1 MSFDEARSMRRA
13 RRAWGSAPTTVVLAL
28 VAMLAGSSTASAQD
42 GAYPNRAIRII
53 SGFAPGGG
61 ADTVARLFAERLTA
75 LLGQPVVV
83 ENRAGA
89 AGGIAGR
96 QVASAAPDGYTV
108 LLTSNG
114 MMINQILN
122 PGGGLDIE
130 RDLAPVASVAPQ
142 AVIVVASPELPVNSL
157 PDLIRL
163 AKERSLNYGTPG
175 AGSVS
180 QLVVEY
186 VFTTQSGA
194 RMTHIPYSGAAPTL
208 TAAMANQVEVAST
221 TMPPAV
227 ALVKSGKLKGIA
239 ITTPTRSVALPQVPT
254 VAEQMP
260 QGMSVSVWS
269 GFFVPAKTPPAIIA
283 RLEEAVLKIADM
295 PDTKEKLAQFGY
307 EPTSIAAEPFRRE
320 IANEF
325 RMWTEVVAKTNLK
338 P

>member
-1 MSFDEARSMRRA
+1 MDVGDMRLLQQL
-13 RRAWGSAPTTVVLAL
+13 RRTRMITPTTVALAFA
-28 VAMLAGSSTASAQD
+28 VALACLGSASAQD
-42 GAYPNRAIRII
+42 GGYPNRTVRII

-114 MMINQILN
+114 MMINQIIN
-122 PGGGLDIE
+122 PGLGLDIE
-130 RDLAPVASVAPQ
+130 RDLTPVASVAPQ
-142 AVIVVASPELPVNSL
+142 AVIVVAAPELPANSL

-186 VFTTQSGA
+186 IFTTQSDA

-208 TAAMANQVEVAST
+208 TAAMANQIEIAST

-239 ITTPTRSVALPQVPT
+239 ITTPARSMALPQVPT

-269 GFFVPAKTPPAIIA
+269 GFFVPAKTPQAIVA

-320 IANEF
+320 LANEF
-325 RMWTEVVAKTNLK
+325 RMWTDVVAKTKLK

>member
-1 MSFDEARSMRRA
+1 MNFGEAQPTRKPRRA
-13 RRAWGSAPTTVVLAL
+13 RRLAPAIAALAL
-28 VAMLAGSSTASAQD
+28 AGVCACFGAASAQD
-42 GAYPNRAIRII
+42 GAYPNRAVRII

-114 MMINQILN
+114 MMINQIMN
-122 PGGGLDIE
+122 PGLGLDIE
-130 RDLAPVASVAPQ
+130 RDLAPIASVAPQ
-142 AVIVVASPELPVNSL
+142 AVIVVAAPELPANSL

-186 VFTTQSGA
+186 IFTTQSDA

-208 TAAMANQVEVAST
+208 TAAIANQVEVAST

-239 ITTPTRSVALPQVPT
+239 ITTPARSMALPQVPT
-254 VAEQMP
+254 VAEQIP

-269 GFFVPAKTPPAIIA
+269 GFFVPAKTPLAIIA

-320 IANEF
+320 LANEF
-325 RMWTEVVAKTNLK
+325 KMWTEVVAKTKLK